1 MLALTLYVLK
11 AETSLCVTLLLS
23 EVAHSFI
30 ALFVTVAISISISS
44 LIVDFSTG
52 SLR

>member
-1 MLALTLYVLK
+1 
-11 AETSLCVTLLLS
+11 
-23 EVAHSFI
+23 
-30 ALFVTVAISISISS
+30 LFVTVAISISISS